1 MGGKWRWTHFWKSL
15 FLIFHS
21 RHFLD
26 FLPKFIKNHQNCRGF
41 WRIWDFGA
49 WTNGQVNRV
58 LHQRPKTTRT
68 SPRKNCDRRP
78 FRWESGGLS
87 VDSGGKYHE
96 DVDLMGYA
104 WGNGVDNMWQNGT
117 YMYIYICIYI
127 YIYLWFSTMQH
138 PPLPIRVQIRNKRQS
153 LYVAR
158 HYGSGSLERV
168 VAGINTLQP

>member
-117 YMYIYICIYI
+117 YMYIYIYVYIYI
-127 YIYLWFSTMQH
+127 YISVIFHHAASSIANPCANQEQETKPICRQALW
-138 PPLPIRVQIRNKRQS
+138 LRE
-153 LYVAR
+153 LGEG
-158 HYGSGSLERV
+158 GSGY
-168 VAGINTLQP
+168 